1 MKIKLALL
9 ALAAVSVV
17 LAQDP
22 PPTPQVTVQSVTP
35 CDVPA
40 TSCYAAMT
48 SGQRWN
54 DFVST
59 SVASPSV
66 ALRVLTSAAISHVNR
81 EPVSWGTGSRG
92 FFERAGSHYAKFAVQ
107 GSIHSG
113 LAAALGHDT
122 RYFREP
128 DQSGWRRARHALRR
142 TFITRDREGHDVFDI
157 SQMTALYASPMIATA
172 WHPRHCGALT
182 QGFRAGNFGV
192 GAQAVGNLFREF
204 GPDLKRLLRK

>member
-1 MKIKLALL
+1 MKVLL
-9 ALAAVSVV
+9 AVLAIAAASPAI
-17 LAQDP
+17 AQDP
-22 PPTPQVTVQSVTP
+22 IPPDPVAPNSAQNDIQTAPPYV
-35 CDVPA
+35 
-40 TSCYAAMT
+40 AMT

-54 DFVST
+54 DLVST
-59 SVASPSV
+59 SLASPSV
-66 ALRVLTSAAISHVNR
+66 ALRVLSSAAISHFNR
-81 EPVSWGTGSRG
+81 EPVSWGMGSRG
-92 FFERAGSHYAKFAVQ
+92 FLERAGSHYARFAVE

-128 DQSGWRRARHALRR
+128 GQNGWHRARRALRR

-157 SQMTALYASPMIATA
+157 SQITALYASPMIATA
-172 WHPRHCGALT
+172 WHPRPCGALT

-204 GPDLKRLLRK
+204 GPDLKHLLRK

>member
-1 MKIKLALL
+1 MLAVL
-9 ALAAVSVV
+9 ALAAASPAI
-17 LAQDP
+17 AQDP
-22 PPTPQVTVQSVTP
+22 VPPGPIAQNSPQSDIQAAPS
-35 CDVPA
+35 
-40 TSCYAAMT
+40 YAAMT
-48 SGQRWN
+48 PDQRWN
-54 DFVST
+54 DFIST
-59 SVASPSV
+59 SLASPSI
-66 ALRVLTSAAISHVNR
+66 ALRALTSAAISHVNR
-81 EPVSWGTGSRG
+81 EPVSWGNGSRG
-92 FFERAGSHYAKFAVQ
+92 FFERAGSHYARFAVQ

-142 TFITRDREGHDVFDI
+142 TFVTRDREGHDVFDI

-172 WHPRHCGALT
+172 WHPRRCGALT

-204 GPDLKRLLRK
+204 GPDLKHLLRK

>member
-1 MKIKLALL
+1 MKVMLA
-9 ALAAVSVV
+9 V
-17 LAQDP
+17 LAITAASPAIAQEPIPPDPIAQDSAQSDIQAAP
-22 PPTPQVTVQSVTP
+22 P
-35 CDVPA
+35 
-40 TSCYAAMT
+40 YAAMT

-59 SVASPSV
+59 SLASPSV
-66 ALRVLTSAAISHVNR
+66 ALRVLSAAALSHVNR
-81 EPVSWGTGSRG
+81 DPVSWGMGSRG
-92 FFERAGSHYAKFAVQ
+92 FFERAGSHYARFAVQ

-142 TFITRDREGHDVFDI
+142 TFVTRDRDGHDVFDI
-157 SQMTALYASPMIATA
+157 SEMTALYASPMIATA
-172 WHPRHCGALT
+172 WHPRRCGALT

-204 GPDLKRLLRK
+204 GPDLKHLLRK

>member
-1 MKIKLALL
+1 MKVMFAVFAFAAASLAI
-9 ALAAVSVV
+9 
-17 LAQDP
+17 AQDQIP
-22 PPTPQVTVQSVTP
+22 PDPIAQNPTQSDVQTAPS
-35 CDVPA
+35 
-40 TSCYAAMT
+40 YAAMT

-59 SVASPSV
+59 SLASPSV
-66 ALRVLTSAAISHVNR
+66 ALRVLTSAALSHINR
-81 EPVSWGTGSRG
+81 EPVSWGMGSRG
-92 FFERAGSHYAKFAVQ
+92 FFERAGSHYARFAVQ

-128 DQSGWRRARHALRR
+128 GKTGWRRARHALRR
-142 TFITRDREGHDVFDI
+142 TFVTRDREGHEVFDI
-157 SQMTALYASPMIATA
+157 SQMTAFYASPMIATA

-204 GPDLKRLLRK
+204 GPDLKHLLRK